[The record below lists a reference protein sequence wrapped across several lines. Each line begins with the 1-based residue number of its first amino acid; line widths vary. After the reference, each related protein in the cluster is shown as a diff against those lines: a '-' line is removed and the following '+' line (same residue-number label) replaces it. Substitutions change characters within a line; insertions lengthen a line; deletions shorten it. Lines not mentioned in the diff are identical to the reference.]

1 MSLRRKA
8 SVRRRK
14 ENKKFEKRGICKAFK
29 EIVQFIYK
37 YIYIY
42 IYTYIYISIY
52 IFWVQDRISTLT

>member
-8 SVRRRK
+8 SIRRRK
-14 ENKKFEKRGICKAFK
+14 ENKKFEKRRICKAFK

-42 IYTYIYISIY
+42 I
-52 IFWVQDRISTLT
+52 FWVQDRISTLT

>member
-14 ENKKFEKRGICKAFK
+14 ENEKFEKKSICKAFK
-29 EIVQFIYK
+29 EIVQYIYK

-42 IYTYIYISIY
+42 IFYTK
-52 IFWVQDRISTLT
+52 